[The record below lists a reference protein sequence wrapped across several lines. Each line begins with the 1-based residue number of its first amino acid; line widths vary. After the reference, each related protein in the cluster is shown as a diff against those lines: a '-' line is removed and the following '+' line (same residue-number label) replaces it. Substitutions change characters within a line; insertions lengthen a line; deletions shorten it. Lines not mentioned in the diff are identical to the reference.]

1 MALTVE
7 TGEGLA
13 AADAY
18 VSAADF
24 AVWVADYYGT
34 TLPESDVVERA
45 IRKATAYVD
54 ARYRGRF
61 PGCRRRQR
69 GQALEWPRV
78 DAVDAEGWILPFGEV
93 PAEIVRATCEG
104 AYREALELGTL
115 SPDLDRGGAIS
126 RLKAGS
132 VEIEYAGTAP
142 ATTVFQDI
150 DHAVA
155 RLLRPASVMFG
166 TAVRC

>member
-7 TGEGLA
+7 TGEGLP

-24 AVWVADYYGT
+24 VQWVSKRYDT
-34 TLPESDVVERA
+34 VLPVPDAVERA
-45 IRKATAYVD
+45 IRNATAYVD
-54 ARYRGRF
+54 ARYRARF
-61 PGCRRRQR
+61 PRYRRRQR

-78 DAVDAEGWILPFGEV
+78 DAVDAEGWILPYGEV
-93 PAEIVRATCEG
+93 PAEIINATCEG
-104 AYREALELGTL
+104 AYREALEPGTL
-115 SPDLDRGGAIS
+115 SPDLERGGAVS

-132 VEIEYAGTAP
+132 VEIEYAGAAP